1 MASTPTVQN
10 EALTEREIGR
20 DGFRAPVVVEREPP
34 LLRVYVWQI
43 PVRLIHWLIFLSF
56 IVLSFTGYYIHN
68 PFLTEVD
75 NPAFTMGWMRFIH
88 EVTAFVFTLS
98 VLSRFYWFFAGNR
111 FARWRAFVPV
121 SQCRLRGVGA
131 MLRYYLFLRWRAPDE
146 VGHNPLAGMTYLVVY
161 LLFLVQIVSGFA
173 LYAWVVGVEPWTTLF
188 GWIPGWISIRNLR
201 LLHYFLMFAFFGFII
216 HHIYSALLVSAEK
229 RNGTLGSIFS
239 GYKFVSERELAE
251 DEACDA
257 GPAPSLRFWRRR
269 PAAAE
274 PAAVDTAAEGDD

>member
-1 MASTPTVQN
+1 MATSSGIQR
-10 EALTEREIGR
+10 EAPTEREIGR
-20 DGFRAPVVVEREPP
+20 DGFRAPVVVEREP

-43 PVRLIHWLIFLSF
+43 PVRLSHWLIFLSL
-56 IVLSFTGYYIHN
+56 IILSFTGYYIHN

-121 SQCRLRGVGA
+121 SACRLRGIGA

-146 VGHNPLAGMTYLVVY
+146 VGHNPLAGMAYLGVY
-161 LLFLVQIVSGFA
+161 LLFLVQILSGFA
-173 LYAWVVGVEPWTTLF
+173 LYAWVVHVEPWATLF
-188 GWIPGWISIRNLR
+188 GWIPGWISIRTLR

-216 HHIYSALLVSAEK
+216 HHVYSALLVSAEK

-257 GPAPSLRFWRRR
+257 GPPLRFWRRRR

-274 PAAVDTAAEGDD
+274 PAEAGAPAEGDD

>member
-10 EALTEREIGR
+10 EAATEREAGR
-20 DGFRAPVVVEREPP
+20 DGFRAPVVVERRP

-43 PVRLIHWLIFLSF
+43 PVRVTHWLIFLSF

-68 PFLTEVD
+68 PFLIEVD

-188 GWIPGWISIRNLR
+188 GWIPGWISIRTLR

-257 GPAPSLRFWRRR
+257 GPAPSLRSWRRR

-274 PAAVDTAAEGDD
+274 PVAVDTAAEGDD